1 MEPPARQMVVRARN
15 LRRRMTLPEAMLW
28 EVLRKRPG
36 GFKFRR
42 QHPIGGYVLD
52 FFCMSA
58 RIAIEV
64 DGAGHEMG
72 TNPQRDARRDRWLNG
87 QGIKVIRIPASDVL
101 QGPNS
106 AARMII
112 SVCAEQFP
120 STAALGGGP
129 PPRSGEDRI

>member
-1 MEPPARQMVVRARN
+1 MELPARPMVVRARE
-15 LRRRMTLPEAMLW
+15 LRRRMTRPELMLW
-28 EVLRKRPG
+28 EVLRGRPG

-58 RIAIEV
+58 QVAVEV

-72 TNPQRDARRDRWLNG
+72 TCPQRDTRRDRWLSD
-87 QGIKVIRIPASDVL
+87 QGIRVVRIPAGDVMK
-101 QGPNS
+101 GPK
-106 AARMII
+106 AATRMII

-120 STAALGGGP
+120 STAADGGGS
-129 PPRSGEDRI
+129 PPRSGEDER